1 MIIILFFN
9 YRTPILPRPPAWPCR
24 PEWTSPRKSPS
35 KTKTPTFRIFF
46 QDSDGSNWL
55 QSKRMVEASLIES
68 YEDNEEEMIDVR
80 PIVSL
85 DEGSSSVP
93 TNFNSD
99 QMVVMNSLDINS
111 MTSNSPGLQSG
122 TFCAFCSSQPSP
134 NSLSL

>member
-1 MIIILFFN
+1 
-9 YRTPILPRPPAWPCR
+9 
-24 PEWTSPRKSPS
+24 
-35 KTKTPTFRIFF
+35 
-46 QDSDGSNWL
+46 
-55 QSKRMVEASLIES
+55 MVEASLIES

-99 QMVVMNSLDINS
+99 QMAVMNSLDINS

-122 TFCAFCSSQPSP
+122 TFLFVLCKSRQILTTRKVRALNHRKLPNEREMTLKGFLPERNFPRSSLRNRSIF
-134 NSLSL
+134 

>member
-1 MIIILFFN
+1 
-9 YRTPILPRPPAWPCR
+9 
-24 PEWTSPRKSPS
+24 
-35 KTKTPTFRIFF
+35 
-46 QDSDGSNWL
+46 
-55 QSKRMVEASLIES
+55 MVEASLIES

-122 TFCAFCSSQPSP
+122 KRFCSPRSRDSKERSIEGPQITQPFGP
-134 NSLSL
+134 LSRILD